1 MPAADTSL
9 RGVREPTLL
18 RAGVDGARRGVRIP
32 DLGEERRGVDACVL
46 ATSFAPW
53 RTFFANVL
61 STGWFP
67 SRANVCG
74 FNLDAPWRAK
84 KSGKNAEDTSMSLH
98 VTSAT
103 GWNPNRTLAPR
114 PLLTISAYAL
124 TMNLMESSIICFG
137 YFVICIY
144 GKKVGMMSKLLFFV
158 SKIYLLRKW
167 VLAKT
172 KAFVVHGQ

>member
-114 PLLTISAYAL
+114 PLLTISAYAVRVL
-124 TMNLMESSIICFG
+124 VSS
-137 YFVICIY
+137 
-144 GKKVGMMSKLLFFV
+144 
-158 SKIYLLRKW
+158 
-167 VLAKT
+167 
-172 KAFVVHGQ
+172 